1 MQIAIPAVEYA
12 PKFFVAESGVSMKN
26 IGGG

>member
-1 MQIAIPAVEYA
+1 MQIAIPTVEYA